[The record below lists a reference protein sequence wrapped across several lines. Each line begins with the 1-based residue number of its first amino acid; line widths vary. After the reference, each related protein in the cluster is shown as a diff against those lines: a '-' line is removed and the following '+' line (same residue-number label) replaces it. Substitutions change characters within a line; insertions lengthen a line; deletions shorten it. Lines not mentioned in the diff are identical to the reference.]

1 MKFQHTAKVDA
12 PIDEVWR
19 WLMDVPRIAQC
30 VPGVDSV
37 EPIENDRFQGTIK
50 VSVGPIRLALRGD
63 VWITERDEQAHR
75 AAMRAEAADRQAGG
89 SVKATLTLSLTERDG
104 GTEMLMETDAQ
115 VLGRIGEFGQPVIRK
130 KADQV
135 VGEFSR
141 NLQQAINGEAAA
153 R

>member
-12 PIDEVWR
+12 PIDEVWS

-37 EPIENDRFQGTIK
+37 EPIENDRFRGTIK
-50 VSVGPIRLALRGD
+50 VSVGPIRLALHGD

-89 SVKATLTLSLTERDG
+89 SVKANLTMSLTEVNG
-104 GTEMLMETDAQ
+104 GTEMLMETDAH
-115 VLGRIGEFGQPVIRK
+115 VLGRIGDFGQPVIRK
-130 KADQV
+130 KADQTV
-135 VGEFSR
+135 SQFAT
-141 NLQQAINGEAAA
+141 NLQQAIDAKA
-153 R
+153 